1 MFAGV
6 WKSGWPMQKE
16 MRSFPLRA
24 SSFTSARTT
33 KAFSV
38 PRFSVRRLILG
49 ISAMSGD
56 VKGCHFILAGNPH
69 GALSFAGEVWRASML
84 VNCAAYQEGKK
95 LAYIPV
101 EDIKKYVSRPECF
114 VWVALKDPGPGELA
128 ALQHE
133 FDLHELAVE
142 DARHGHQRPKIE
154 EYGDSI
160 FCVLHNLEL
169 AGEELKVGEVD
180 IFVGRNFVLSVRNNA
195 EPGFAAVRARCE
207 REPELLKHGAGFVFY
222 ALIDAVVDRYF
233 PVLDAIENEFE
244 KFETQIF
251 SGKSLRANIE
261 GLYYVRQKLTTLQHA
276 VLPLLEAVGKLYG
289 GRVPQVCSGLQD
301 YYRDVY
307 DHLVRINQN
316 INSQRDTVTTAIQ
329 VNVAMITFGETEVTK
344 RLAAWGALIAVPTF
358 IASLYGMNFKHMPE
372 LDWVLGYPVAVAS
385 MALINI
391 LLFRRFR
398 KAGWL

>member
-1 MFAGV
+1 
-6 WKSGWPMQKE
+6 MQNE
-16 MRSFPLRA
+16 MTSLPLRT

-38 PRFSVRRLILG
+38 PSSAVRRLILG
-49 ISAMSGD
+49 MRRRSELKA
-56 VKGCHFILAGNPH
+56 CHFILCGTAFVPYH
-69 GALSFAGEVWRASML
+69 FARAESGETYML
-84 VNCAAYQEGKK
+84 INCVAYQEGKK
-95 LAYIPV
+95 LPDIKP
-101 EDIKKYVSRPECF
+101 EDIARCLSQPGSF
-114 VWVALKDPGPGELA
+114 VWLALKDPGPGELA

-142 DARHGHQRPKIE
+142 DARHGHQLPKIE
-154 EYGDSI
+154 EYGDSL
-160 FCVLHNLEL
+160 FAVLHNIEFVD
-169 AGEELKVGEVD
+169 AEIKVGEVD
-180 IFVGRNFVLSVRNNA
+180 IFVGKNFVLSVRNKA

-261 GLYYVRQKLTTLQHA
+261 GLYYVRQKLTSLQHA

-316 INSQRDTVTTAIQ
+316 INGQRDTVTTAIQ
-329 VNVAMITFGETEVTK
+329 VNVAMITFGETE
-344 RLAAWGALIAVPTF
+344 A
-358 IASLYGMNFKHMPE
+358 
-372 LDWVLGYPVAVAS
+372 
-385 MALINI
+385 
-391 LLFRRFR
+391 
-398 KAGWL
+398 

>member
-1 MFAGV
+1 
-6 WKSGWPMQKE
+6 
-16 MRSFPLRA
+16 MRDGLR
-24 SSFTSARTT
+24 
-33 KAFSV
+33 
-38 PRFSVRRLILG
+38 
-49 ISAMSGD
+49 
-56 VKGCHFILAGNPH
+56 
-69 GALSFAGEVWRASML
+69 ALSFARAESRETLML
-84 VNCAAYQEGKK
+84 INCVAYQEGKK
-95 LAYIPV
+95 LPDIKP
-101 EDIKKYVSRPECF
+101 EDIARCLSQPGCF
-114 VWVALKDPGPGELA
+114 VWLALKDPGPGELA

-142 DARHGHQRPKIE
+142 DARHGHQRPKID

-169 AGEELKVGEVD
+169 AGEELKIGEVD
-180 IFVGRNFVLSVRNNA
+180 LFIGRNYVLSVRNHA
-195 EPGFAAVRARCE
+195 EPGFAGVRARCE

-233 PVLDAIENEFE
+233 PAVDTIEAEFE
-244 KFETQIF
+244 KFEEQIF

-289 GRVPQVCSGLQD
+289 GGVPQICSGMQE

-307 DHLVRINQN
+307 DHLVRINQL
-316 INSQRDTVTTAIQ
+316 IISLRDTVTTAIQ

-358 IASLYGMNFKHMPE
+358 IASVYGMNFEHMPE
-372 LDWVLGYPVAVAS
+372 LKWAFGYPIALGA
-385 MALINI
+385 MAAINVY
-391 LLFRRFR
+391 LWVRFR